1 MRREL
6 ESAFRRTRYR
16 VFAPDGEL
24 VLRVDEP
31 APAMA
36 ALLRACMAREAALL
50 TAFNPQ
56 GQRQPAFRNRQAQRA
71 LRAALLQQGCLV
83 IEGRNEDP
91 RGLWPAEPSLLV
103 LGMSL
108 ARAQEL
114 ALRHGQAAFLWMDAA
129 GTPRL
134 IEAAAAASK
143 LSPCGFPPRPRR
155 CCPTPPAA

>member
-6 ESAFRRTRYR
+6 ESAFRRTRYL
-16 VFAPDGEL
+16 VLAPGGAL
-24 VLRVDEP
+24 VLRVDET

-36 ALLRACMAREAALL
+36 TLLRECKASEAALL
-50 TAFNPQ
+50 TAFNP
-56 GQRQPAFRNRQAQRA
+56 GGRRQSPFRNRQAQRT
-71 LRAALLQQGCLV
+71 LRAELLRHGHALL
-83 IEGRNEDP
+83 EGSNEDP
-91 RGLWPAEPSLLV
+91 RGLWPREPTLLV

-108 ARAQEL
+108 RRAL
-114 ALRHGQAAFLWMDAA
+114 DISLRYGQAAFLWMDAA

-143 LSPCGFPPRPRR
+143 LSPCEPRPRPRR